1 MIALDNKIKTS
12 YYVINMKKLTKIST
26 YLGGLSAYLF
36 VAANGV
42 FAETITPIRVSS
54 GVAVPDLSR
63 LLSFMIKIFFS
74 IAAIVALLYLLL
86 GALSWITS
94 GGSKEAVDK
103 AQQKIQAA
111 VIGLIVIAAVL
122 AIAVTLEKYVFQEQ
136 ICFGLTCD
144 IKIPRLL
151 GPKPTCQ
158 PGLEDLC
165 N

>member
-1 MIALDNKIKTS
+1 
-12 YYVINMKKLTKIST
+12 MKKLTKIST

-36 VAANGV
+36 VAASGAYAV
-42 FAETITPIRVSS
+42 SITPIRVTS
-54 GVAVPDLSR
+54 GIGIPDLSR
-63 LLSFMIKIFFS
+63 LLSFMIKMFFS

-136 ICFGLTCD
+136 VCFGLSCD
-144 IKIPRLL
+144 VKIPKLV
-151 GPKPTCQ
+151 GPKPTCAT
-158 PGLEDLC
+158 GDTVCADMNE
-165 N
+165 